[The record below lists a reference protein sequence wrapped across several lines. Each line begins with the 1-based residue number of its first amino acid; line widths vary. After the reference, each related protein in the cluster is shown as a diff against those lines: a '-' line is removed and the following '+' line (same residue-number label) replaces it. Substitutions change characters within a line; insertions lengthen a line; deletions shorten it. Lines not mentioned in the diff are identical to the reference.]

1 MRRLFLFAVLI
12 FLTSMQ
18 IQIKPQEKDIIR
30 AKIAILH
37 KSGDSYA
44 KMKSRDR
51 IHAGDLMRI
60 FVQPLNDCYVYVIHT
75 DNEGTTNLYSND
87 KGSRLS
93 HKDTL
98 ILPSKDEFYTF
109 DNKSPTAKISII
121 CSLNKLHEI
130 DNLFSSGK
138 NVKPAKWA
146 ALEKK
151 MNSENKINISD
162 KSDKPFPIAGNVSA
176 VNEEFLKKQM
186 ILTGKNILIRK
197 YEIEIK
203 K

>member
-1 MRRLFLFAVLI
+1 MRRLFLIMVII
-12 FLTSMQ
+12 FFVSLQ
-18 IQIKPQEKDIIR
+18 VQIKPQENNIIR

-44 KMKSRDR
+44 KMKSQDR
-51 IHAGDLMRI
+51 IHVGDLMRI
-60 FVQPLNDCYVYVIHT
+60 FVQPLNDCYVYVIHM
-75 DNEGTTNLYSND
+75 DKDGVTNLYSND

-98 ILPSKDEFYTF
+98 MLPSKDEFYTF
-109 DNKSPTAKISII
+109 DNKSPAAQISIV
-121 CSLNKLHEI
+121 CSLNKLPKI
-130 DNLFSSGK
+130 DKLFSGGK
-138 NVKPAKWA
+138 DVKPAEWVS
-146 ALEKK
+146 LEKK
-151 MNSENKINISD
+151 INAENRINISD
-162 KSDKPFPIAGNVSA
+162 KSEKPFPIAGNVSA

-186 ILTGKNILIRK
+186 ILTGNKMLIRK